1 MTERAFKETSE
12 RYGSKFRK
20 VARIWCCKCGV
31 SHAVNLATPGGFLPS
46 HAIRKKLG
54 QIGWVVGANADC
66 DFCPDHA
73 NSLKEKKA
81 PMLKV
86 VEQSKPSPSETAPR
100 EMTRDDRRIIISKLD
115 AVYLDSKRGYDSG
128 WSDQKVADDL
138 GVPRKWVETIR
149 SENFGDVG
157 GNEEMSEF
165 YEQAKVLLDDARKLI
180 DEAVAAHNRLGQSN
194 AIYFAE
200 LRDRLVKVEKMANAV
215 RKYVAV

>member
-1 MTERAFKETSE
+1 MIERAFNEASE

-31 SHAVNLATPGGFLPS
+31 SHAVNLATPGGFLPP
-46 HAIRKKLG
+46 HAITKKLE

-66 DFCPDHA
+66 DLCPHHA

-86 VEQSKPSPSETAPR
+86 VEQLKPSPSETAPR

-128 WSDQKVADDL
+128 WSDQKVSSDL

-149 SENFGDVG
+149 VENFGDMG
-157 GNEEMSEF
+157 GNEEMAEF
-165 YEQAKVLLDDARKLI
+165 YEQAKKLITDARKLLN
-180 DEAVAAHNRLGQSN
+180 EQREEHNQSVMAN
-194 AIYFAE
+194 GAMIREFE
-200 LRDRLVKVEKMANAV
+200 SRINKIEKMAETV
-215 RKYVAV
+215 RKHVAI